1 MSLFSRRADR
11 HRDEETGRAGD
22 ARPDALG
29 PEGEPGDGFVPE
41 PRPGTE
47 PTGSPD
53 AGAPAPRTETGA
65 ERGDGRGGDGRG
77 GADGEDPDKLEA
89 GRGREGPAVTGNA
102 PPPPEDT
109 VVELR
114 DVYKSFGPT
123 EVLKGVNLSVERGTS
138 AVVLGGSGT
147 GKSVLTK
154 HVVGL
159 LEPTAG
165 EVWVLGDRMDL
176 LDQEQM
182 DRKRTRLGY
191 LFQGGALFDSMTVY
205 ENMRFFLDRL
215 TTLDRAEKDDLIEES
230 LEDVNLPDTI
240 HQYPA
245 ELSGGQ
251 KKRIGLARTLILRPD
266 IILYDEPTTGL
277 DPVSVRVVS
286 ELIVELRDTR
296 GISSVAITHD
306 LLAAEIITDQAHF
319 LLDGRIVASGT
330 LGEVRNSDI
339 PELQEFFKGTEAY
352 GGA

>member
-1 MSLFSRRADR
+1 MSRLSDRADARRRRA
-11 HRDEETGRAGD
+11 AP
-22 ARPDALG
+22 AA
-29 PEGEPGDGFVPE
+29 DG
-41 PRPGTE
+41 PRPLDDDGLAGPADE
-47 PTGSPD
+47 PTGRPR
-53 AGAPAPRTETGA
+53 AGVPS
-65 ERGDGRGGDGRG
+65 
-77 GADGEDPDKLEA
+77 DPDGLGAAAAPIVGQA
-89 GRGREGPAVTGNA
+89 GPVTGNS
-102 PPPPEDT
+102 PPPPDHV

-114 DVYKSFGPT
+114 DVYKGFGPKKI
-123 EVLKGVNLSVERGTS
+123 LKGINMAVERGTS

-159 LEPTAG
+159 LQPDKG
-165 EVWVLGDRMDL
+165 EVWVLGERLDL
-176 LDQEQM
+176 MTPEQR

-215 TTLDRAEKDDLIEES
+215 TTLRKDEKDDLILES
-230 LEDVNLPDTI
+230 LEDVNLPQTRD
-240 HQYPA
+240 QYPA

-286 ELIVELRDTR
+286 ELIVKLRDTR
-296 GISSVAITHD
+296 GISSIAITHD

-319 LLDGRIVASGT
+319 LLDGVIAASGT
-330 LGEVRNSDI
+330 LDEVRRSDDPVI
-339 PELQEFFKGTEAY
+339 AEFFRGTEAY
-352 GGA
+352 GRA